1 MIPYRFRKLLAFGP
15 CVCMSHCQC
24 VTCLSR
30 AAAIEKNIKPHPLKT
45 TPAYRFA
52 NIYLLQRLISCLC
65 MISKSE
71 LLIHFIGYPP
81 TSRSGSAL

>member
-24 VTCLSR
+24 VTCLAR

-52 NIYLLQRLISCLC
+52 NIY
-65 MISKSE
+65 
-71 LLIHFIGYPP
+71 
-81 TSRSGSAL
+81 SATPYIMFMYDKQERVVDTFYWVSAN